1 MQANVSLR
9 EKRHRPY
16 WSLGRFVGVIVC
28 GARIQRGAV
37 ARDLSNERLGQA
49 NAGRGARN
57 VRDF

>member
-1 MQANVSLR
+1 MRANVLPR
-9 EKRHRPY
+9 EERHRPY
-16 WSLGRFVGVIVC
+16 WILGRFVGVIVC
-28 GARIQRGAV
+28 RARIQRGAV

>member
-1 MQANVSLR
+1 MRANVSPR
-9 EKRHRPY
+9 EERHRPY
-16 WSLGRFVGVIVC
+16 WTLGRLVGVIVYR
-28 GARIQRGAV
+28 ARIQRGAV